1 MNEAYRA
8 GFEKECEC
16 RGVDPAVVVKL
27 AQIKPNQ
34 PASTWAGGMAA
45 AAGPR
50 LGRAMFNA
58 PTLAGAGRIAG
69 GGVVGYLSQPVM
81 QGVASAAGAA
91 SGAPKGQRAA
101 DAGNAYSDSITGS
114 GIGKGMTA
122 GFTKLM
128 SPSASTV
135 RQTQAD
141 LASRRLDRVQPPPV
155 QPNMSPVLKTPPKP
169 VAPKSIKPAVGTE
182 TTPGFN
188 PGRER
193 G

>member
-45 AAGPR
+45 AAG
-50 LGRAMFNA
+50 
-58 PTLAGAGRIAG
+58 
-69 GGVVGYLSQPVM
+69 
-81 QGVASAAGAA
+81 AA

-101 DAGNAYSDSITGS
+101 AAGNAYSDSITGS

-122 GFTKLM
+122 GFTELM

-155 QPNMSPVLKTPPKP
+155 QPNLSPVLKTPPKP

>member
-1 MNEAYRA
+1 MNDAYRA
-8 GFEKECEC
+8 GFEKECSV
-16 RGVDPAVVVKL
+16 RGVDPNALIKR
-27 AQIKPNQ
+27 AQDG
-34 PASTWAGGMAA
+34 TWAGGMAGGMAA

-69 GGVVGYLSQPVM
+69 GGVAGYL
-81 QGVASAAGAA
+81 
-91 SGAPKGQRAA
+91 GQ
-101 DAGNAYSDSITGS
+101 ITGS
-114 GIGKGMTA
+114 GISKGMTD

-155 QPNMSPVLKTPPKP
+155 QPNLSPVLKTPPKP